1 MQHRR
6 TDSAD
11 VRAEDVAEVVDVV
24 VENGTH
30 QSTHPPPP
38 PAVRVTRGNDE
49 EDAEELGDVGASEGA
64 FVRRTSPRARDL
76 AAARASLS
84 EDRGRGG
91 ERVGGGGELVDDGGD
106 PFEDA
111 AATLRRRAGGE
122 RS

>member
-24 VENGTH
+24 VENGTRP
-30 QSTHPPPP
+30 SPPPP
-38 PAVRVTRGNDE
+38 VRVTRGNDE
-49 EDAEELGDVGASEGA
+49 NDEEELGDVGASEGA

-91 ERVGGGGELVDDGGD
+91 ERVGGGGERVDDGGD

>member
-1 MQHRR
+1 M
-6 TDSAD
+6 
-11 VRAEDVAEVVDVV
+11 
-24 VENGTH
+24 
-30 QSTHPPPP
+30 
-38 PAVRVTRGNDE
+38 TRGSDE
-49 EDAEELGDVGASEGA
+49 EELGDVGASEGA

-91 ERVGGGGELVDDGGD
+91 ERVGGGGERVDDGSD

>member
-1 MQHRR
+1 M
-6 TDSAD
+6 
-11 VRAEDVAEVVDVV
+11 V
-24 VENGTH
+24 VENGGTD

-49 EDAEELGDVGASEGA
+49 EELGDVGASEGA

-84 EDRGRGG
+84 EDRGQMS
-91 ERVGGGGELVDDGGD
+91 ERVDDGGD

>member
-1 MQHRR
+1 MGRTSRLTHRAAAGAS
-6 TDSAD
+6 DSWE
-11 VRAEDVAEVVDVV
+11 R
-24 VENGTH
+24 
-30 QSTHPPPP
+30 
-38 PAVRVTRGNDE
+38 RGG
-49 EDAEELGDVGASEGA
+49 AEELGDVGASEGA

-91 ERVGGGGELVDDGGD
+91 ERVGGGGERVDDGGD